1 MDKIRWGVLSTA
13 KIGRVQVIPGT
24 NRGQFGTVTAIAS
37 RDLSRAKKVAAELGI
52 EKAYGSY
59 QELLADKNV
68 DAIYNPLPNH
78 LHVPWSIR
86 ALKANKHVLCEKP
99 IGLSVAEA
107 EQLAGVAAAHPK
119 LKIMEAFMVRLHP
132 QWLAAR
138 ELVRDGPHRRAP
150 HDPHRCSPTSTTTPP
165 TSATSS
171 DIGGGALMDIGCYP
185 ITLSRFIFDDEPQRV
200 LGHIERDPKLG
211 TDRLTSAILEFFQG
225 TATFTVSTQLAPY
238 QRTNILGTAGRIE
251 VEIPVNAPNDRP
263 TRLWLQTGTPPAVQI
278 EEQTFDTCD
287 MYTIQADAFA
297 RAILDDTPV
306 PTPMAD
312 AVANMRVIERIRTSA
327 ETNAWT

>member
-13 KIGRVQVIPGT
+13 KIARLQVIPGT

-52 EKAYGSY
+52 EKSYGSY
-59 QELLADKNV
+59 QELLADKNI

-99 IGLSVAEA
+99 IGMSVAEA

-132 QWLAAR
+132 QWLA
-138 ELVRDGPHRRAP
+138 VRDHVRVGRIGALRTIHTTFSYFND
-150 HDPHRCSPTSTTTPP
+150 DPANIRNQ
-165 TSATSS
+165 S

-185 ITLSRFIFDDEPQRV
+185 ITLSRFIFDDEPKRV

-238 QRTNILGTAGRIE
+238 QRTNIVGTAGRIE

-263 TRLWLQTGTPPAVQI
+263 TRLWIQSGTSSATPI
-278 EEQTFDTCD
+278 EEQTFETCD

-297 RAILDDTPV
+297 RAVLDNTTE
-306 PTPMAD
+306 PTPLAD
-312 AVANMRVIERIRTSA
+312 AVANMRIIERIRTSA

>member
-13 KIGRVQVIPGT
+13 KIARVQVIPGT
-24 NRGQFGTVTAIAS
+24 NRGRLGTVTAIAS
-37 RDLSRAKKVAAELGI
+37 RDLSRAKKVATELGI
-52 EKAYGSY
+52 ERAYGSY
-59 QELLADKNV
+59 QELLADKNI

-138 ELVRDGPHRRAP
+138 DLVRTGRIGALRSISMLFSYFND
-150 HDPHRCSPTSTTTPP
+150 DPANIRNQN
-165 TSATSS
+165 

-185 ITLSRFIFDDEPQRV
+185 ITLSRFIFDDEPKRV

-211 TDRLTSAILEFFQG
+211 TDRLTSAVLEFFQG

-238 QRTNILGTAGRIE
+238 QRTQILGTAGRIE
-251 VEIPVNAPNDRP
+251 VEIPVNAPNDCP
-263 TRLWLQTGTPPAVQI
+263 TRLWIQTGTKSDAPI
-278 EEQTFDTCD
+278 EEQTFATCD

-297 RAILDDTPV
+297 RAIQDDTPV
-306 PTPMAD
+306 PTPLAD

>member
-1 MDKIRWGVLSTA
+1 VLSTA
-13 KIGRVQVIPGT
+13 KIGRVQVIPAT
-24 NRGQFGTVTAIAS
+24 NSGQFGTVTAIAS
-37 RDLSRAKKVAAELGI
+37 RDLSRAKKVAGELGI

-86 ALKANKHVLCEKP
+86 ALKAGKHVLCEKP

-138 ELVRDGPHRRAP
+138 KLVREGRIGALRTIHTTFSYFND
-150 HDPHRCSPTSTTTPP
+150 DPNNIRNQQ
-165 TSATSS
+165 
-171 DIGGGALMDIGCYP
+171 DIGGGALLDIGCYP
-185 ITLSRFIFDDEPQRV
+185 ITLSRFIFDDEPKRV
-200 LGHIERDPKLG
+200 LGHIERDPKLK
-211 TDRLTSAILEFFQG
+211 TDRLTSAVLEFFQG
-225 TATFTVSTQLAPY
+225 TATLTVSTQLTPY
-238 QRTNILGTAGRIE
+238 QRTNIFGTAGRIE
-251 VEIPVNAPNDRP
+251 VEIPVNVPNDRP
-263 TRLWLQTGTPPAVQI
+263 TRIWVQTGSPPAIQI
-278 EEQTFDTCD
+278 EEVTFETCD

-297 RAILDDTPV
+297 RAVLDDTPV
-306 PTPMAD
+306 PTPLAD
-312 AVANMRVIERIRTSA
+312 AVANMRVIERVRTSA
-327 ETNAWT
+327 ETNAWA

>member
-13 KIGRVQVIPGT
+13 KIGRVQVIPAT
-24 NRGQFGTVTAIAS
+24 NAGQFGTVTAIAS
-37 RDLSRAKKVAAELGI
+37 RDLSRAKKVAGELGI

-86 ALKANKHVLCEKP
+86 ALKAGKHVLCEKP

-119 LKIMEAFMVRLHP
+119 LKIMEAFMIRLHP

-138 ELVRDGPHRRAP
+138 KLVREGRIGALRTIHTTFSYFND
-150 HDPHRCSPTSTTTPP
+150 DPNNIRNQQ
-165 TSATSS
+165 
-171 DIGGGALMDIGCYP
+171 DIGGGALLDIGCYP
-185 ITLSRFIFDDEPQRV
+185 ITLSRFIFDDEPKRV
-200 LGHIERDPKLG
+200 LGHIERDPKLK
-211 TDRLTSAILEFFQG
+211 TDRLTSAVLEFFQG
-225 TATFTVSTQLAPY
+225 TATLTVSTQLTPY
-238 QRTNILGTAGRIE
+238 QRTNIFGTTGRIE

-263 TRLWLQTGTPPAVQI
+263 TRIWVQTGSPPAIQI
-278 EEQTFDTCD
+278 EEVTFETCD

-297 RAILDDTPV
+297 RAVLDDTPV
-306 PTPMAD
+306 PTPLAD
-312 AVANMRVIERIRTSA
+312 AVANMRVIERVRTSA
-327 ETNAWT
+327 ETNAWA

>member
-13 KIGRVQVIPGT
+13 KIGRVQVIPAT
-24 NRGQFGTVTAIAS
+24 NLGQFGTVTAIAS
-37 RDLSRAKKVAAELGI
+37 RNLSRAKEVAGELGI

-59 QELLADKNV
+59 QELLADKNI

-86 ALKANKHVLCEKP
+86 ALKAEKHVLCEKP
-99 IGLSVAEA
+99 VGLSVAEA

-138 ELVRDGPHRRAP
+138 KLVREGRIGKLRTIHTVFSYFND
-150 HDPHRCSPTSTTTPP
+150 DPDNIRNQH
-165 TSATSS
+165 
-171 DIGGGALMDIGCYP
+171 DIGGGALLDIGCYP
-185 ITLSRFIFDDEPQRV
+185 ITLSRFIFDDEPTRV
-200 LGHIERDPKLG
+200 LGHVEHDPKLK
-211 TDRLTSAILEFFQG
+211 TDRLASAVLEFFQG

-238 QRTNILGTAGRIE
+238 QRTNIFGTTGRIE

-263 TRLWLQTGTPPAVQI
+263 TRIWVQTGTPPAVQI
-278 EEQTFDTCD
+278 EEMTFETCD

-297 RAILDDTPV
+297 RAVLDDTPV
-306 PTPMAD
+306 PTPLAD
-312 AVANMRVIERIRTSA
+312 AVANMRVIERVRVSA
-327 ETNAWT
+327 DTNAWA